1 VAYYA
6 GYIDADHQLLT
17 YQAYCK
23 LLNIVRILNLIRP
36 AKVAH
41 LATADS
47 SLQPYITPVVFVIE
61 KDEIFIPL
69 DYKPKTVAFKQLKR
83 VKNIQKNPKV
93 AFQVDNYEDD
103 WQRLWFIL
111 LMGYAE
117 LVEQKEVGRDQDKY
131 IRKVHDL
138 FMEKYVQ
145 YSKVEI
151 GTIFVKI
158 STLRGFYWHYNT
170 SKQKH

>member
-1 VAYYA
+1 MS
-6 GYIDADHQLLT
+6 IL
-17 YQAYCK
+17 K
-23 LLNIVRILNLIRP
+23 LLRP

-61 KDEIFIPL
+61 NNKIYIPL
-69 DYKPKTVAFKQLKR
+69 DHKPKTVPINQLKR

-93 AFQVDNYEDD
+93 AFQIDNYEDD
-103 WQRLWFIL
+103 WQRLWFIML
-111 LMGYAE
+111 IGYAE
-117 LVEQKEVGRDQDKY
+117 LVEQKEMGGDQDKY

-151 GTIFVKI
+151 GTILIKI
-158 STLRGFYWHYNT
+158 SSLKGFYWHYNT
-170 SKQKH
+170 SKQ